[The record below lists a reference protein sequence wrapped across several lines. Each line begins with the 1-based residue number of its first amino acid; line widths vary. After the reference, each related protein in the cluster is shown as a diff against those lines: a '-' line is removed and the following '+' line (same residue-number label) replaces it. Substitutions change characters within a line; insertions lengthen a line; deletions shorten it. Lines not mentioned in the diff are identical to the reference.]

1 MPWATGTHEGTGRT
15 GAIVIDEIL
24 LEAEEKMDK
33 AVVVAKE
40 DFATIR
46 TGRAHP
52 AMFGKITAEYYGTQT
67 PVNQLASFHIP
78 EPRMVVIQPFDKSSL
93 GSIEKAIRN
102 SDLGVNPSNDGSII
116 RVVFPELSE
125 ERRREYIKVA
135 RHKAEDSR
143 VSIRNIRRHAKDSLD
158 KLAKGGDAGEDEVH
172 RAERDLDELTHTYV
186 AQVDEVLKHKEAELL
201 EV

>member
-1 MPWATGTHEGTGRT
+1 
-15 GAIVIDEIL
+15 VIDDTL
-24 LEAEEKMDK
+24 LEAEEKMEK
-33 AVVVAKE
+33 AVAVAKE
-40 DFATIR
+40 EFAVIR

-52 AMFGKITAEYYGTQT
+52 AMFSKITAEYYGTQT

-78 EPRMVVIQPFDKSSL
+78 EPRMVIIQPFDKSSL
-93 GSIEKAIRN
+93 AAIEKAVRN
-102 SDLGVNPSNDGSII
+102 SDLGVNPANDGTII

-125 ERRREYIKVA
+125 ERRREYIKIA

-158 KLAKGGDAGEDEVH
+158 KLVKGGEAGEDEVR
-172 RAERDLDELTHTYV
+172 RAERELEDLTRTYV
-186 AQVDEVLKHKEAELL
+186 AQVDELLKHKEAELL

>member
-1 MPWATGTHEGTGRT
+1 
-15 GAIVIDEIL
+15 VIDDTL
-24 LEAEEKMDK
+24 LEAEEKMEK
-33 AVVVAKE
+33 AVAVAKE
-40 DFATIR
+40 EFAVIR

-52 AMFGKITAEYYGTQT
+52 SMFGKITAEYYGTQT

-78 EPRMVVIQPFDKSSL
+78 EPRMVIIQPFDKSSL
-93 GSIEKAIRN
+93 AAIEKAVRN
-102 SDLGVNPSNDGSII
+102 SDLGVNPANDGTII

-125 ERRREYIKVA
+125 ERRREYIKIA

-158 KLAKGGDAGEDEVH
+158 KLVKGGDAGEDEVR
-172 RAERDLDELTHTYV
+172 RAERELEDLTHTYV
-186 AQVDEVLKHKEAELL
+186 AQVDELLKHKETELL

>member
-1 MPWATGTHEGTGRT
+1 
-15 GAIVIDEIL
+15 VIEETLFD
-24 LEAEEKMDK
+24 AEEKMEK
-33 AVVVAKE
+33 AVSVAKE
-40 DFATIR
+40 EFASIR

-52 AMFGKITAEYYGTQT
+52 AMFAKITAEYYGTQT

-102 SDLGVNPSNDGSII
+102 SDLGVNPSNDGAII

-125 ERRREYIKVA
+125 ERRREYVKIA
-135 RHKAEDSR
+135 HRKAEDGR
-143 VSIRNIRRHAKDSLD
+143 VAIRNIRRHSKDALD
-158 KLAKGGDAGEDEVH
+158 KLAKNGDAGEDDVR
-172 RAERDLDELTHTYV
+172 RAERELDDLTHTYV
-186 AQVDEVLKHKEAELL
+186 TQVDELLKHKETELL

>member
-1 MPWATGTHEGTGRT
+1 M
-15 GAIVIDEIL
+15 IDDTL
-24 LEAEEKMDK
+24 FEAEEKMEK

-40 DFATIR
+40 EFGTIR

-52 AMFGKITAEYYGTQT
+52 SMFGKITAEYYGTQT

-78 EPRMVVIQPFDKSSL
+78 EPRMVIVQPFDKSSMAN
-93 GSIEKAIRN
+93 IEKAIRN
-102 SDLGVNPSNDGSII
+102 SDLGVNPSNDGNII

-125 ERRREYIKVA
+125 ERRKDFIKVA

-143 VSIRNIRRHAKDSLD
+143 ISIRNIRRHAKDTLD
-158 KLAKGGDAGEDEVH
+158 KMVKAGDAGEDEVH
-172 RAERDLDELTHTYV
+172 RAERELDELTHTYV
-186 AQVDEVLKHKEAELL
+186 GQVDELLRHKEAELL